1 MYQKSTII
9 RYQKNWYQIACQTRQ
24 KPVPVLWH
32 RFLAQIS
39 GMFVISFNF
48 FTNLTIYYTHLQ
60 SYRPGEDS
68 TRRLIALTEDSAR
81 LVVSS

>member
-48 FTNLTIYYTHLQ
+48 LPTLQFTIHICSLTDQ
-60 SYRPGEDS
+60 EK
-68 TRRLIALTEDSAR
+68 IAHDG
-81 LVVSS
+81 